1 MSTSGLTWFKSS
13 YSSGGDGD
21 CVEVAACPGT
31 VHVRDS
37 KDRQGPQLAV
47 SPGTWADF
55 LAHARGSAQ

>member
-21 CVEVAACPGT
+21 CVEVAAGPRT
-31 VHVRDS
+31 IHLRDS

-47 SPGTWADF
+47 SPGPWADF
-55 LAHARGSAQ
+55 LAHACGSAQ